1 MRLKSK
7 DLALISILAAL
18 YVIIAALPGIP
29 IIGGKGRIDLAASI
43 APIFGILLGPWK
55 GGLTALI
62 GVLLA
67 WLLPPGAPSLH
78 SAVFIPAPVLSSL
91 TTGFLTTRERLP
103 SWIFV
108 GLLKRLHI
116 PIFVIG
122 GLLRRL
128 PNWVLASCILGGL
141 IVCWYLTWV
150 GKSAPLYP
158 IPHLVALFI
167 TIVVGNWLSGSIGEG
182 HGSRVIVKRS
192 LVVPIVSY
200 CGLMADHMY
209 GNLAFITFAGLFMP
223 LKYIPLLPIIF
234 MSVLPISVIE
244 RLLMTLIASIIGVPL
259 IIAYRIV
266 MPQTE

>member
-43 APIFGILLGPWK
+43 APVFGILLGPWK
-55 GGLTALI
+55 GGLTALV

-91 TTGFLTTRERLP
+91 TTGFLTIRELKRLP
-103 SWIFV
+103 SWIF
-108 GLLKRLHI
+108 
-116 PIFVIG
+116 
-122 GLLRRL
+122 
-128 PNWVLASCILGGL
+128 ASCILGVL
-141 IVCWYLTWV
+141 IICWYLTWV
-150 GKSAPLYP
+150 GRSAPLYP

-167 TIVVGNWLSGSIGEG
+167 TIVLGKWLSGSIGEG
-182 HGSRVIVKRS
+182 YGSRVIVKRS

-223 LKYIPLLPIIF
+223 LKAIPSLPIIF

-266 MPQTE
+266 MPQTK

>member
-43 APIFGILLGPWK
+43 APVFGILLGPWK
-55 GGLTALI
+55 GGLTALV

-91 TTGFLTTRERLP
+91 TTGFLTTRELKSLP
-103 SWIFV
+103 SWIF
-108 GLLKRLHI
+108 
-116 PIFVIG
+116 
-122 GLLRRL
+122 
-128 PNWVLASCILGGL
+128 ASCILGVL

-150 GKSAPLYP
+150 GRSAPLYP

-167 TIVVGNWLSGSIGEG
+167 TIVLGKWLSGSIGEG

-223 LKYIPLLPIIF
+223 LKAIPSLPLIF
-234 MSVLPISVIE
+234 MSVLPISVTE

-266 MPQTE
+266 MPQTK

>member
-43 APIFGILLGPWK
+43 APVFGILLGPWK
-55 GGLTALI
+55 GGLTALV

-91 TTGFLTTRERLP
+91 TTGFLTIRELKRLP
-103 SWIFV
+103 SWIF
-108 GLLKRLHI
+108 
-116 PIFVIG
+116 
-122 GLLRRL
+122 
-128 PNWVLASCILGGL
+128 ASCILGVL
-141 IVCWYLTWV
+141 IICWYLTWV
-150 GKSAPLYP
+150 GRSAPLYP

-167 TIVVGNWLSGSIGEG
+167 TIVLGKWLSGSIGEG

-223 LKYIPLLPIIF
+223 LKAIPSLPLIF

-266 MPQTE
+266 MPQTK